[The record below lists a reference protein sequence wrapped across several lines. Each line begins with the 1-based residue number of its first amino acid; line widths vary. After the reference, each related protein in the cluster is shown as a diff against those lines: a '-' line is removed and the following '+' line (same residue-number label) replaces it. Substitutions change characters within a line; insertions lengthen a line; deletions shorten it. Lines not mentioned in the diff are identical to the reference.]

1 MQSCVFQPIDLN
13 VFEDEIALDQTPP
26 ARNIRDK
33 QPVYKKIKHIDF
45 FLQNEIKLISTLT
58 HNHITHT
65 NILAY
70 EHYSKFLHTFSSYN
84 LVNVSDLD
92 FIPVTNNANN
102 PPNYGLFYY
111 DAALFRSPKLIP
123 YISSNTTSPL
133 QICTSL
139 INTFNGALNA
149 IIYLKINN
157 IVHLAMSND
166 TFIVAN
172 GASNGLTNVLIN
184 NPQYAFFTK
193 DIYDANKIAKI
204 IEHATNV
211 VYPLEHA
218 VLIFMH
224 QHNSASLS
232 AHNIETIVNSFVQYH
247 SALHK
252 MSSSFCKDYHAQ
264 CTAALARYIN
274 APKLAVAEIIFNDYY
289 TWNVFSLSMIFLN
302 IVLSIFP
309 ERALKQGFANKWLKL
324 LLLNIHPDPK
334 KRKTAE
340 ETAAIFSKLCYQNTL
355 HDFEVAFRC
364 LSY

>member
-13 VFEDEIALDQTPP
+13 LFEDEIALDQTPP
-26 ARNIRDK
+26 RNIRDK

-45 FLQNEIKLISTLT
+45 FLQNEIKLISTLN

-70 EHYSKFLHTFSSYN
+70 EHCSKFLHTFTSYSP
-84 LVNVSDLD
+84 VNMTDLD
-92 FIPVTNNANN
+92 FIPVTNNTNN
-102 PPNYGLFYY
+102 PPNYGVFYY

-123 YISSNTTSPL
+123 YISSNATNPL
-133 QICTSL
+133 QICASL
-139 INTFNGALNA
+139 INTFNSALNA

-157 IVHLAMSND
+157 IVHLGMAND

-172 GASNGLTNVLIN
+172 GLNDGDTHVLIN
-184 NPQYAFFTK
+184 TPQYAFFTK
-193 DIYDANKIAKI
+193 DIYDPNKIAKI
-204 IEHATNV
+204 IEHV
-211 VYPLEHA
+211 DHVIYPLEHA
-218 VLIFMH
+218 VFLFMH
-224 QHNSASLS
+224 RNNSTSLS
-232 AHNIETIVNSFVQYH
+232 AHNIETIVTSFIQHH

-274 APKLAVAEIIFNDYY
+274 APKLAIAEIIFNDCY

-309 ERALKQGFANKWLKL
+309 DRALKQGFANKWLKL
-324 LLLNIHPDPK
+324 LLLNIHPDNK

-340 ETAAIFSKLCYQNTL
+340 ETATIFSKLCYQNTL
-355 HDFEVAFRC
+355 QDFEVAFRC